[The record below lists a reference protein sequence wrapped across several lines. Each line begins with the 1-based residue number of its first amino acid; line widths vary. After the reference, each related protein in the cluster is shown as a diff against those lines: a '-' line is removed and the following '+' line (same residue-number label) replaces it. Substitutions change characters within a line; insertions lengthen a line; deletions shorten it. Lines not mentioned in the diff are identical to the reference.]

1 MTSET
6 TASIPTLT
14 MNTGATIPQVG
25 YGVWQI
31 ENDAVDVIAQA
42 LEVGY
47 RHIDTAMIYFNEREV
62 GTAIAE
68 SGIPR
73 EDLFVTTKL
82 FNTDQGTETAPVAFD
97 RSLDLLGLD
106 YVDLYLIHWPMPAID
121 LYVDSWRV
129 LERIAQSG
137 RAKAIGVSNFM
148 PGHLQRLF
156 DETGTVPAVN
166 QIELHPEF
174 QQREASSFGKA
185 HGILTEGYS
194 PLANGSILSDPRIQ
208 SIADTHERS
217 VPQVILRWHT
227 QLGNVVIPKTAT
239 RSRMID
245 NLSIFDFTL
254 TEDEMATVSSFDRG
268 RRIGN
273 DPYVVNGA

>member
-31 ENDAVDVIAQA
+31 ENGATGVIAEA

-62 GTAIAE
+62 GAAIAE

-73 EDLFVTTKL
+73 EELFVTTKL
-82 FNTDQGTETAPVAFD
+82 FNTDQGTESAPAAFE
-97 RSLDLLGLD
+97 RSLDLLALD
-106 YVDLYLIHWPMPAID
+106 YVDLYLIHWPMPAVD

-129 LERIAQSG
+129 LEHIAQSG

-148 PGHLQRLF
+148 PDHLQRLF

-185 HGILTEGYS
+185 HGILTEDYS
-194 PLANGSILSDPRIQ
+194 PLANGSILTDARIQ
-208 SIADTHERS
+208 SIADAHERS